1 MDKKYSISKLKEDL
15 DKFNIIL
22 SVTGKNGDKNLQ
34 RHRRSEQPYK
44 PFDWIDIYRIV
55 YSTTTTNRFFS
66 SAHRTVRR

>member
-34 RHRRSEQPYK
+34 RHRRSEQYNPQVCFAVPTYNPEK
-44 PFDWIDIYRIV
+44 
-55 YSTTTTNRFFS
+55 SHNTNS
-66 SAHRTVRR
+66 P